1 MRKTSVYARKR
12 RAPIDPMVAM
22 RLLRELQPF
31 DDAERMALALPP
43 RVSFQTIRDGK
54 GADGDFD
61 TLAAV
66 VNVAMVRC
74 EEIGQTGVELCQ
86 EAQACLMDMKV
97 RQARTGRWGFDYR
110 ALQAIPPAIDLHE
123 QLLELSTPKQMM
135 EAMREV
141 VKRMNAGQV
150 HEVAHA

>member
-1 MRKTSVYARKR
+1 MRKTSAYARKR
-12 RAPIDPMVAM
+12 RAPVDQMGGL
-22 RLLRELQPF
+22 RLLNELKPF
-31 DDAERMALALPP
+31 DQAEQMSLALPP
-43 RVSFQTIRDGK
+43 RLAFQSIKDGR
-54 GADGDFD
+54 GVESDFD

-74 EEIGQTGVELCQ
+74 EEIGQPGVELCQ

-135 EAMREV
+135 DAMREV